1 MMILIM
7 MMTMMI
13 QIEWLVYNR

>member
-1 MMILIM
+1 MM

-13 QIEWLVYNR
+13 SRNSI

>member
-1 MMILIM
+1 M

-13 QIEWLVYNR
+13 KCSDRPSTVSFA